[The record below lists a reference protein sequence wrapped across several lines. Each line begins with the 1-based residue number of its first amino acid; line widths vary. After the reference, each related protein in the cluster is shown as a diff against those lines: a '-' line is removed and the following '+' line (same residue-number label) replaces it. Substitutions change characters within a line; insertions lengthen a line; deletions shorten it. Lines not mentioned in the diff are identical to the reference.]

1 MDETSNSDKFNSS
14 LLKIQ
19 SLENDFTLLMKQYEE
34 AHLNYINS
42 LNTTSNTSTTDP
54 TTYLPM
60 ISIPGSTWNG
70 TSTLTEGA
78 VSSIDECKAMCSADT
93 NCSGATYNSTKS
105 YCWVRTGKGEIQ
117 ISVDTA
123 DNAIVSELTQNLTT
137 IQSLNKRLSDLSQQI
152 DTELNKI
159 LPEAS
164 KEIDSKNAS
173 KGKLQSIYQQ
183 LKEDRIKID
192 KQLKEYKKIDTD
204 YIDTNI
210 YVNEKN
216 SKYILWGIFALSI
229 FFYTI
234 KTMFFPGISSN
245 IFSFIFWIVMA
256 ILFMITATRL
266 NSSAG
271 FLLWGIIITLVIF
284 IQMKFIPSP

>member
-1 MDETSNSDKFNSS
+1 MDETSNSDQFNSS

-19 SLENDFTLLMKQYEE
+19 SLENEFTLLMKQYEE

-42 LNTTSNTSTTDP
+42 LNTTSTTSP

-70 TSTLTEGA
+70 ISTLTEGVVA
-78 VSSIDECKAMCSADT
+78 SIDECKAMCSADT

-105 YCWVRTGKGEIQ
+105 YCWARTGKGEIQ
-117 ISVDTA
+117 ISADTT
-123 DNAIVSELTQNLTT
+123 DNAIIPELTQNLAT
-137 IQSLNKRLSDLSQQI
+137 IQSLNNRLSDLTQQI

-159 LPEAS
+159 LPDAS

-216 SKYILWGIFALSI
+216 SKYILWGIFAVII

-234 KTMFFPGISSN
+234 KTMVFPGISSN
-245 IFSFIFWIVMA
+245 IFRFIFWVIMA
-256 ILFMITATRL
+256 ILFMITTTRL

-271 FLLWGIIITLVIF
+271 FLLWGILITLVIL
-284 IQMKFIPSP
+284 IQMKIIPSP